1 MPPDRR
7 PERRDGR
14 RQNRPYQPK
23 NVHPAPLARNVAAR
37 ARLVVVLAPIVLL
50 SLGARAWADA
60 EPPPARPYE
69 TVVTATPPAAATP
82 RADRVASGSVV
93 SLDDSPRAY
102 DDLGTLML
110 EIPGVTTTRTG
121 ALGSFTTLSL
131 RGSNPDQVRV
141 FIDGVPVAIAE
152 GGGVDLSTLPLGDVD
167 RVEVYRGQ
175 APLSF
180 GESAMG
186 GILSITTRTP
196 GTPSVGARAGVG
208 SFGAYFGDA
217 HAGGRAGRLRLYV
230 GVHGLSSS
238 GDFPYLD
245 DNGTTTN
252 AADDQTVLRQNN
264 DVEQADGTFRAAIDL
279 RGRRT
284 LSLGVVAF
292 GRDQG
297 LPGPNLAQTRFVRFA
312 TARALAYLRYESRD
326 DLGPN
331 GRLDAQ
337 LFFSAE
343 RDHFTDPGE
352 LSDGVWDTHDT
363 TMSGGLTANATRSLA
378 EWLRLATVAEAR
390 AETFR
395 PVNDGDE
402 VMPVGAPARRLVAV
416 AGAEA
421 TFQWRRADLDVVPS
435 VRVEEMQDVVTGR
448 NTRADNEPAA
458 PPVTRTLPILR
469 LALLRPFGDH
479 VTLKANVGRYA
490 RAPSFLELY
499 AGTGRLLGNP
509 ALTPEWGTNGDVSL
523 VVDAGTRVRL
533 SSRTAVFG
541 AEVSDLI
548 EWEHDSYGHARPQ
561 NLGSAR
567 IVGVEEELRVAAG
580 RFGRFV
586 GQGTFLDARD
596 ESDNPAHH
604 GRQLPLRP
612 RWQAYARPELVH
624 VPLRRAGAGLG
635 PLEAGVFVDGSFFAD
650 SYDDPTNL
658 YKVPSRV
665 LVGAGVSVEAPRL
678 GLRVTC
684 SGQNLT
690 DTPVW
695 DMAYW
700 PLPGRTIFLALAWQ
714 SALGSSEIAT
724 NNQN

>member
-14 RQNRPYQPK
+14 REGRPNQPK
-23 NVHPAPLARNVAAR
+23 NVPRPPLTRTASAR
-37 ARLVVVLAPIVLL
+37 ARLVVALAAPIVLT
-50 SLGARAWADA
+50 SFGASADDG
-60 EPPPARPYE
+60 PPPAHPYE
-69 TVVTATPPAAATP
+69 TVVTATPPVAETP
-82 RADRVASGSVV
+82 RADRLASASVV
-93 SLDDSPRAY
+93 LPDDSPRAH

-141 FIDGVPVAIAE
+141 FIDGVPIAIAE
-152 GGGVDLSTLPLGDVD
+152 GGGVDVSTLPLGDVE

-217 HAGGRAGRLRLYV
+217 NAGGRAGRFRLYV
-230 GVHGLSSS
+230 GVHGLSSV
-238 GDFPYLD
+238 GDFPYRND
-245 DNGTTTN
+245 MGTTTKT
-252 AADDQTVLRQNN
+252 ADDQTVLRQND
-264 DVEQADGTFRAAIDL
+264 DVEQVDGTFRAAVDL

-284 LSLGVVAF
+284 LSLGLIAF

-297 LPGPNLAQTRFVRFA
+297 LPGTNLAQTRFVRFE
-312 TARALAYLRYESRD
+312 TARTLAYLHYESRD
-326 DLGPN
+326 DLGAS

-343 RDHFTDPGE
+343 RDHFTNPGE

-363 TMSGGLTANATRSLA
+363 TLSTGLTANATRPLA
-378 EWLRLATVAEAR
+378 EWLRLAAVAEVR
-390 AETFR
+390 AETFQ
-395 PVNDGDE
+395 PINDSE
-402 VMPVGAPARRLVAV
+402 VAMAVGAPARRLVAV

-421 TFQWRRADLDVVPS
+421 TFRWRRADLDIVPS
-435 VRVEEMQDVVTGR
+435 ARVEEMQDVVTGR
-448 NTRADNEPAA
+448 DSFARNEPVAA
-458 PPVTRTLPILR
+458 PVTRTLPIVR
-469 LALLRPFGDH
+469 LALLRPLGAH

-509 ALTPEWGTNGDVSL
+509 GLTPEWGTNGDVSL
-523 VVDAGTRVRL
+523 VVDAGTRVRV

-541 AEVSDLI
+541 ADVSDLI
-548 EWEHDSYGHARPQ
+548 EWEHDSYGHSRPQ

-567 IVGVEEELRVAAG
+567 IAGVEEELRLAAG
-580 RFGRFV
+580 RFARFV

-624 VPLRRAGAGLG
+624 VPLRPGGDDG
-635 PLEAGVFVDGSFFAD
+635 VGSLEAGVFVDGSLAAG

-658 YKVPSRV
+658 YELPTRV
-665 LVGAGVSVEAPRL
+665 LFGAGVSVEAPRL

-690 DTPVW
+690 NTPVW

-700 PLPGRTIFLALAWQ
+700 PLPGRTIFLALAWR

>member
-1 MPPDRR
+1 MPPA
-7 PERRDGR
+7 P
-14 RQNRPYQPK
+14 
-23 NVHPAPLARNVAAR
+23 PARIAVAC
-37 ARLVVVLAPIVLL
+37 ARLVAALVLPA
-50 SLGARAWADA
+50 LGARAWADDA
-60 EPPPARPYE
+60 TPPAHPYE
-69 TVVTATPPAAATP
+69 TVVTATPPVAATP
-82 RADRVASGSVV
+82 REDRLASASVV
-93 SLDDSPRAY
+93 LPDDSPRAH

-152 GGGVDLSTLPLGDVD
+152 GGGVDLSTLPLGDVE

-196 GTPSVGARAGVG
+196 GTPSVSARAGVA
-208 SFGAYFGDA
+208 SFGTSFGDA
-217 HAGGRAGRLRLYV
+217 QAGGRAGPLRLYL
-230 GVHGLSSS
+230 GVHGLSSV
-238 GDFPYLD
+238 GDFPYVD
-245 DNGTTTN
+245 DNMTTLN
-252 AADDQTVLRQNN
+252 PSDDHAALRQND
-264 DVEQADGTFRAAIDL
+264 DVQQADGTFRAALDL
-279 RGRRT
+279 RGHRT
-284 LSLGVVAF
+284 LSLGLIAF

-297 LPGPNLAQTRFVRFA
+297 LPGPGGAQTRFVRFE

-326 DLGPN
+326 DLGAN
-331 GRLDAQ
+331 GRLSAQ
-337 LFFSAE
+337 LFLSAE
-343 RDHFTDPGE
+343 RDHFTDPDDE
-352 LSDGVWDTHDT
+352 LQGGVWDTHDT
-363 TMSGGLTANATRSLA
+363 TLSTGLTANATRPLA
-378 EWLRLATVAEAR
+378 EWVRLAAVAEAR
-390 AETFR
+390 TETFR
-395 PVNDGDE
+395 PVNDAE
-402 VMPVGAPARRLVAV
+402 VTMPVGAPARRLVAV

-421 TFQWRRADLDVVPS
+421 TFHWRRANLDVVPS

-448 NTRADNEPAA
+448 DTFGRNAPAM
-458 PPVTRTLPILR
+458 PPATRTLPIVR
-469 LALLRPFGDH
+469 LALLRPLGGR

-499 AGTGRLLGNP
+499 GGTGRLLGNP

-523 VVDAGTRVRL
+523 VVDAGTRVRV

-561 NLGSAR
+561 NLGAAR
-567 IVGVEEELRVAAG
+567 IGGVEEELRVAAG
-580 RFGRFV
+580 RFARFV
-586 GQGTFLDARD
+586 GQGTFLEALD
-596 ESDNPAHH
+596 ETDDPAHH
-604 GRQLPLRP
+604 GHQLPLRP

-624 VPLRRAGAGLG
+624 LPLRRDGAGVG
-635 PLEAGVFVDGSFFAD
+635 PLEASVFADASFFAG

-658 YKVPSRV
+658 YEVPSRV
-665 LVGAGVSVEAPRL
+665 LMGAGLGVEAPRL
-678 GLRVTC
+678 GLRATC
-684 SGQNLT
+684 SAENLT
-690 DTPVW
+690 DTSVW

-700 PLPGRTIFLALAWQ
+700 PLPGRTIFLALAWR
-714 SALGSSEIAT
+714 SALGTPENAT